1 MWICAPSNVIAKGVS
16 SVSRCYSPSF
26 SDMRL
31 AEPYTTIKGDTNATL
46 LPRSV
51 SYYGGK
57 KQKHGS
63 WWYSLHEDRPNE
75 MFCPSSV
82 NFVLVH
88 QPLLRGVSIASQCEP
103 EVSSDEI
110 EEIREDTDASLGQRA
125 LGPNAGMKNKG
136 LL

>member
-16 SVSRCYSPSF
+16 SVSRSHSPGF

-31 AEPYTTIKGDTNATL
+31 AEPHTTIIGDKNATL
-46 LPRSV
+46 LPRGV
-51 SYYGGK
+51 SCYGGK
-57 KQKHGS
+57 KQKRGS
-63 WWYSLHEDRPNE
+63 QWYSLHEDRQNE
-75 MFCPSSV
+75 MFCLPSV

-110 EEIREDTDASLGQRA
+110 EEIRGDTDAS
-125 LGPNAGMKNKG
+125 
-136 LL
+136 